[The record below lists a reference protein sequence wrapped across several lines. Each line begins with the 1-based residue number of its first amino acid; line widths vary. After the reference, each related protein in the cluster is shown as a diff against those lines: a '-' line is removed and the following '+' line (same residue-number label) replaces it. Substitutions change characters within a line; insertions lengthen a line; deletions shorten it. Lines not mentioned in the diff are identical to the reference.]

1 MNINFDSDMVTK
13 ILEIFAGM
21 RTFKAIAFVLCI
33 VFGFVVYK
41 TSDAWIQYFDTTLNH
56 QTQSELF
63 KPAKSNISSVAVASI
78 DSILKKS
85 IQQNSESVGMM
96 AVFKFVPDNNTFYQ
110 GRVLVAST
118 SNPDTNLDIKKYHV
132 ESLPISAFRAQSNT
146 LLNGKI
152 FAEEIEKIYTTY
164 MAPDNERRDE
174 YLSPINFPEI
184 VQDGAKYMVSV
195 PVRYA
200 KIEGYVTVLFK
211 QVPRDDAEKTRYIAI
226 AQKLAVDVGYFL
238 TF

>member
-1 MNINFDSDMVTK
+1 MNINFDSGMITK

-41 TSDAWIQYFDTTLNH
+41 TSDAWIKYFDNTLNH

-63 KPAKSNISSVAVASI
+63 TPAKSNISSLAISSI
-78 DSILKKS
+78 DVLIKKS
-85 IQQNSESVGMM
+85 LQQNSDDVGMIS
-96 AVFKFVPDNNTFYQ
+96 VYKFVPDNNTFYQ
-110 GRVLVAST
+110 GRVLVT
-118 SNPDTNLDIKKYHV
+118 SVTNPDTKLDISKYHV
-132 ESLPISAFRAQSNT
+132 DSVPISAFRAQTNT

-152 FAEEIEKIYTTY
+152 YAEEIEKIYTTY
-164 MAPDNERRDE
+164 MAPDNEKREE
-174 YLSPINFPEI
+174 YLSPINFPAI
-184 VQDGAKYMVSV
+184 VNDGAKYMVSV

-200 KIEGYVTVLFK
+200 KIEGYVSVYFKTVPK
-211 QVPRDDAEKTRYIAI
+211 DQEEMDKYIEI
-226 AQKLAVDVGYFL
+226 AKKLAGEVGYFI

>member
-1 MNINFDSDMVTK
+1 MNINFDSGLITK

-21 RTFKAIAFVLCI
+21 RTFKAITFVLCI
-33 VFGFVVYK
+33 VFGFIVYK
-41 TSDAWIQYFDTTLNH
+41 TSDAWIQYFDNTLNH

-63 KPAKSNISSVAVASI
+63 KPARSNISSIAVASI

-85 IQQNSESVGMM
+85 MQQNSESVGMM

-110 GRVLVAST
+110 GRVLVSSIA
-118 SNPDTNLDIKKYHV
+118 NPDTNLDIRKYHV
-132 ESLPISAFRAQSNT
+132 DSLPISAFRAQTNT

-152 FAEEIEKIYTTY
+152 FTAEIEKIYTEY
-164 MAPDNERRDE
+164 IAQDNERRDE
-174 YLSPINFPEI
+174 YLSPINFPEMFS
-184 VQDGAKYMVSV
+184 DGAKYMVSV

-200 KIEGYVTVLFK
+200 KIEGYVSVYFK
-211 QVPRDDAEKTRYIAI
+211 SVPKDQDEINRYISV
-226 AQKLAVDVGYFL
+226 AQKLSSDVGYFL